1 MEFPLCLFDLKTGI
15 LCSRCEAKI
24 RAGLYDDFD
33 IKVMRL
39 LLEFE
44 KSFPQ
49 LQKAGYVKAVN
60 GDETVFIV
68 LKEGSLRSFDFRNLV
83 ALRKKLSEKFGK
95 HVRVVEDS
103 PEVSKFIE
111 RVAVPARVVAINKIW
126 LPDGSE
132 EMRVILDHERN
143 LKAGINSLIQV
154 VGKVKGVKLRVDFE
168 HRWRRGEQRIRG
180 GEAAA
185 ENPFIHRYNA

>member
-15 LCSRCEAKI
+15 FCPKCEAKI
-24 RAGLYDDFD
+24 RAGLYDEFD

-39 LLEFE
+39 LLELE
-44 KSFPQ
+44 KSFPR

-60 GDETVFIV
+60 GDETVFVV
-68 LKEGSLRSFDFRNLV
+68 LKEGSLRGFDFKNLI
-83 ALRKKLSEKFGK
+83 ALRKKLSEKLGK

-111 RVAVPARVVAINKIW
+111 GVAVPARVVAINKIW

-132 EMRVILDHERN
+132 EMRVVLDHERN
-143 LKAGINSLIQV
+143 LKAGVNSLIQV

-168 HRWRRGEQRIRG
+168 RRWRRGGQRIRRG
-180 GEAAA
+180 KAAA
-185 ENPFIHRYNA
+185 KNPSIHGHNA